1 MKGFVVME
9 RVAAGY
15 GVASSAREGAEQQAQ
30 GELNL
35 RKETY
40 RCRRLFPQAS
50 VTDFYY
56 QLPLWVL
63 GCSAAVVDKI
73 LLRLQPAAA
82 SGE

>member
-1 MKGFVVME
+1 MKGFVVVE

-35 RKETY
+35 RKEVY
-40 RCRRLFPQAS
+40 RCRLLPQAS

>member
-1 MKGFVVME
+1 MKGFVVVE

-35 RKETY
+35 RKEAY
-40 RCRRLFPQAS
+40 RCRLLPQAS

-73 LLRLQPAAA
+73 LLRLQRAAT

>member
-1 MKGFVVME
+1 MKGFVVVK

-35 RKETY
+35 RK
-40 RCRRLFPQAS
+40 RCRLLPQAS

-73 LLRLQPAAA
+73 LLRLQRAAT